1 MDILEQIIFGH
12 AILVE
17 AHAYIQIFWQLVVVV
32 VVVLLVINVILIVI
46 HRIV

>member
-32 VVVLLVINVILIVI
+32 VLLVINVILIVI